1 MKKLSYWSLIVGCLF
16 SLSEKATGQQ
26 MLTLEESVRIAL
38 AQDVSRQISD
48 QQVRIATNNHHGSIA
63 GKYPFVAFN
72 LNSQGSLANQDN
84 PASFLNGLIRSG
96 NAVFSLDASWVVFE
110 GFRARYNL
118 DRLEKLE
125 GQALIHLRTT
135 SLETVRRVSLAYLFA
150 DWQQAQVKLAQEV
163 LRLSNDLY
171 NYQEQRREFGQAL
184 RQHLLQS
191 RDAVLTDSSNLL
203 LSQLNLQTA
212 MISLRLAMGQ
222 PDRAPFAVGG
232 ALEDQPEFLPE
243 ATMLSKMI
251 AQNPALQEA
260 RINREISRLQSRI
273 RQAARYPR
281 IALTTGAVWSGNVT
295 ALDGNNPFT
304 GEPFGTRYGT
314 NRNAYA
320 GLNASFPLFDGG
332 LRRRNVEEARLQE
345 IIAELSEKGI
355 TNDLQSRFAS
365 LSASMQTQS
374 SLLSLST
381 TQEANARES
390 LEIAEERYKLGQM
403 SIFDLR
409 AVQLGFAQ
417 AAQRRLAALYNLKVT
432 EIELL
437 ALTGD
442 LVR

>member
-125 GQALIHLRTT
+125 GQALNQLRTT

-163 LRLSNDLY
+163 LQLSNDLY

-203 LSQLNLQTA
+203 LSQFNLRTA
-212 MISLRLAMGQ
+212 LISLRLAMGQ
-222 PDRAPFAVGG
+222 PDRAPFCCRGRPGG
-232 ALEDQPEFLPE
+232 PTRIFARGDDDVQDDR
-243 ATMLSKMI
+243 TKSR
-251 AQNPALQEA
+251 PA
-260 RINREISRLQSRI
+260 R
-273 RQAARYPR
+273 
-281 IALTTGAVWSGNVT
+281 
-295 ALDGNNPFT
+295 
-304 GEPFGTRYGT
+304 
-314 NRNAYA
+314 
-320 GLNASFPLFDGG
+320 
-332 LRRRNVEEARLQE
+332 
-345 IIAELSEKGI
+345 
-355 TNDLQSRFAS
+355 
-365 LSASMQTQS
+365 
-374 SLLSLST
+374 ST
-381 TQEANARES
+381 HQ
-390 LEIAEERYKLGQM
+390 
-403 SIFDLR
+403 
-409 AVQLGFAQ
+409 
-417 AAQRRLAALYNLKVT
+417 
-432 EIELL
+432 
-437 ALTGD
+437 
-442 LVR
+442 